1 MLVKV
6 LCLGLS
12 YLYNV
17 LLRYL
22 SLGIK
27 SVRDNESSLKIIL
40 GLLPHGVAQSA
51 ETKSRET
58 EVTSLN
64 LSFSLLSFG
73 PITYQ
78 NILGLFYLYL
88 SCTLFKGIEPK

>member
-1 MLVKV
+1 MLVKI

-27 SVRDNESSLKIIL
+27 SLRDNESSSKIIL

-51 ETKSRET
+51 ETRSRET
-58 EVTSLN
+58 EVTSSN
-64 LSFSLLSFG
+64 LSFPPPPLSPLGQLL
-73 PITYQ
+73 IKIY
-78 NILGLFYLYL
+78 
-88 SCTLFKGIEPK
+88 